1 MNTDADNAEATES
14 AAEQIES
21 EEVIDTST
29 EQQEEQSQEQEQSE
43 GTEPDF
49 DSMSDED
56 FEAAM
61 ESEMHSQKAS
71 EASDNDNSG
80 SEQEEKEQSDSS
92 ESEQNAD
99 PEKKEEKTEF
109 EIPEDVDRVF
119 QPFQSGG
126 RQMQA
131 NNPDEVIQLMQMG
144 ANYTQKMQA
153 LAPHLKRVKTLEK
166 AGIDDAQLNYLI
178 DLHNKNPQAIN
189 KLIADSEID
198 PMDLG
203 EDDQDYKPTN
213 HAVSDQEM
221 KVEDAIDSIRQSE
234 HFNRTLQ
241 TVSKDWDSESR
252 EAFVQK
258 PHMLKTLNSHME
270 SGIFDLVDN
279 EIARRRSFGQL
290 EGLSDVAA
298 YEQIGD
304 ELNAAGAF
312 NHLGVSRPAD
322 QTKKEKPAKQVV
334 QPQSRQRSTDKN
346 LNARR
351 RAASP
356 TRATSKSTTS
366 QKPSFDPMQ
375 LSDEEFEAQFS
386 QLVG

>member
-1 MNTDADNAEATES
+1 MNLDADNTESAEEATEAEAEEVDQNDS
-14 AAEQIES
+14 AADQEQA
-21 EEVIDTST
+21 
-29 EQQEEQSQEQEQSE
+29 QEQEQE
-43 GTEPDF
+43 QEAALDF
-49 DSMSDED
+49 DSMSDDE

-61 ESEMHSQKAS
+61 EGQMQA
-71 EASDNDNSG
+71 
-80 SEQEEKEQSDSS
+80 EQSASKDDEGDDKTDSDDEEES
-92 ESEQNAD
+92 ESESDDD
-99 PEKKEEKTEF
+99 PENDEAAEF
-109 EIPEDVDRVF
+109 KVPEDVDRVF
-119 QPFQSGG
+119 KPFQSGG
-126 RQMQA
+126 RKMQA

-203 EDDQDYKPTN
+203 EEDQDYSPTN

-234 HFNRTLQ
+234 HFNKTLQ
-241 TVSKDWDSESR
+241 TVSKDWDAESR
-252 EAFVQK
+252 EAFITK

-322 QTKKEKPAKQVV
+322 QTEKAKPKP
-334 QPQSRQRSTDKN
+334 QPVKSQSRQRSTDKN

-356 TRATSKSTTS
+356 TRATSKSTKS
-366 QKPSFDPMQ
+366 QKPSFDPMT